1 MLIYNVSMREK
12 EKVIFTNMCLIY
24 KDDDILVQE
33 RKKKDWPGLTF
44 PGGHVEKDENFYDA
58 IIREVKEETGLT
70 LIKPI
75 LCGIEEYKQI
85 NDEDRYIILFY
96 KCNNFVGEL
105 KSSIE
110 GEVYW
115 LKKEEL
121 KNKEL
126 SLDLDRILD
135 IMENDDKSELIYYFE
150 DGKYK
155 SKVV

>member
-1 MLIYNVSMREK
+1 MREK

-24 KDDDILVQE
+24 KDDEILVQE

-44 PGGHVEKDENFYDA
+44 PGGHVEKGENFYDA

-126 SLDLDRILD
+126 SLDLDQILD

>member
-1 MLIYNVSMREK
+1 MREK

-24 KDDDILVQE
+24 KDDKILVQE

-44 PGGHVEKDENFYDA
+44 PGGHIEKGENFYDA

-150 DGKYK
+150 DGEYK

>member
-1 MLIYNVSMREK
+1 MKEK

-24 KDDDILVQE
+24 KDDEILVQE

-44 PGGHVEKDENFYDA
+44 PGGHIEKGENFYDA

-150 DGKYK
+150 DGEYK

>member
-1 MLIYNVSMREK
+1 MREK

-24 KDDDILVQE
+24 KDDEILVQK
-33 RKKKDWPGLTF
+33 RKKKDWPGITL
-44 PGGHVEKDENFYDA
+44 PGGHVEKGENFHDA

-70 LIKPI
+70 IIKPI

-96 KCNNFVGEL
+96 KCNKFIGKL
-105 KSSIE
+105 KSSNE
-110 GEVYW
+110 GDVYW
-115 LKKEEL
+115 LKKDEL

-150 DGKYK
+150 NGEYK